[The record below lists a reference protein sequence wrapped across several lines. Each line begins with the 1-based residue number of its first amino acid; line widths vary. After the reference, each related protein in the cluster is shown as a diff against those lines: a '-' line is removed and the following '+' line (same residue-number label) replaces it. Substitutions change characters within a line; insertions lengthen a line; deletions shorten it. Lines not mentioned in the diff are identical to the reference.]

1 METKRHRLILLT
13 VSLGPDSIFR
23 IFADKYQQLY
33 NSVPCSPHEM
43 IDIRN
48 SIEKRISSDDY
59 LEDFR
64 VSSSEITAA
73 ITRLKPNKNDGGCG
87 LSTNHF
93 KFACTELAIHT
104 ACLFSGLL
112 VHGSVI
118 DDFLLSTTVPIPKGR
133 NVHLT
138 DSENY
143 RGITL
148 TSVLGRIFDSA
159 VLHRYSD
166 KLDSCELQ
174 FGFKQNRST
183 AVFYD
188 RQGGYCTLY

>member
-1 METKRHRLILLT
+1 METERHRLILLT
-13 VSLGPDSIFR
+13 VSLGPDSISR

-33 NSVPCSPHEM
+33 NRMV
-43 IDIRN
+43 DIRN

-59 LEDFR
+59 FEDCR

-73 ITRLKPNKNDGGCG
+73 ITRLKSYKNDGGRG

-93 KFACTELAIHT
+93 KFVCTELTIHT

-112 VHGSVI
+112 LHGSVI
-118 DDFLLSTTVPIPKGR
+118 NDFLLSTTIPIPKGR
-133 NVHLT
+133 NDNLS

-148 TSVLGRIFDSA
+148 TSVFGRIFDS
-159 VLHRYSD
+159 V
-166 KLDSCELQ
+166 
-174 FGFKQNRST
+174 
-183 AVFYD
+183 V
-188 RQGGYCTLY
+188 